1 MASNPVRSLAEV
13 RARIDALDS
22 ELLALVD
29 ERAALAR
36 DVAAAKEARGETGF
50 GLRPAREAA
59 LLRGLLARPRKAADD
74 ALVIRLWRELMGSS
88 LALQGRFELMV
99 YGGRDVA
106 GMVEQTR
113 RRFGGGPGLTRTDR
127 AETALAAARL
137 IGGVGVLSLYSDTPW
152 WGRMLLEPK
161 LRVFAALPCLAAWGP
176 IQALAV
182 ADVEVEPTGADQTFF
197 VSDAEGAVHKVI
209 DDFSRLGAAAELLA
223 EAGGLKLYSLAGY
236 YQADDERLRQA
247 PGRLTGV
254 IGAAPLAFDL

>member
-1 MASNPVRSLAEV
+1 MASKPVKSLAEV
-13 RARIDALDS
+13 RARIDVLDA

-36 DVAAAKEARGETGF
+36 EVAAAKEASGGYRF

-59 LLRGLLARPRKAADD
+59 LLRALLARPREAAEDG
-74 ALVIRLWRELMGSS
+74 LVIRLWRELMGAS

-99 YGGRDVA
+99 YGGRDVP
-106 GMVEQTR
+106 GTIEQAR
-113 RRFGGGPGLTRTDR
+113 RRFGGAPGLTRTDR
-127 AETALAAARL
+127 AETALSAARL
-137 IGGVGVLSLYSDTPW
+137 MGGVGVLSLNSDTPW

-182 ADVEVEPTGADQTFF
+182 ADVDVEPTGADQTFF
-197 VSDAEGAVHKVI
+197 VSDADGPVHKVI
-209 DDFSRLGAAAELLA
+209 EDFSRLGAGAEFLA
-223 EAGGLKLYSLAGY
+223 DAGGLRLYSLAGY

-254 IGAAPLAFDL
+254 IGAAPVAFDL